1 MTFKG
6 AVRTMA
12 AIAAVAMLSATGCDR
27 NEHPGQLGQAAPT
40 FSLNDGQ
47 QSVDL
52 AKLRGHVV
60 LLNFWATWCAPCL
73 QEIPSLEA
81 MQQELPQ
88 VQVVAVA
95 FDDEPE
101 AYQRFLKC
109 RPLQLLTVFDST
121 QKSNTLYGTFRPP
134 ESYIIDKTGVIRR
147 KFIGPQDWTSP
158 EIVDFLKKLAA

>member
-1 MTFKG
+1 MTLQ
-6 AVRTMA
+6 RTIRTLT
-12 AIAAVAMLSATGCDR
+12 AIAAVTLLSATGCDR
-27 NEHPGQLGQAAPT
+27 NERPEQLGRTAPT

-52 AKLRGHVV
+52 GKLRGHVV

-88 VQVVAVA
+88 VQVVAVD
-95 FDDEPE
+95 FDDDAE
-101 AYQRFLKC
+101 AYQHFLKR
-109 RPLQLLTVFDST
+109 RPVQLLTVFDST

-158 EIVDFLKKLAA
+158 EIVNFLKKLAA

>member
-6 AVRTMA
+6 AVQTMA
-12 AIAAVAMLSATGCDR
+12 AIAAVTMLSATGCDR

-101 AYQRFLKC
+101 AYQRFLKR